1 MLEGEYSNLQGIR
14 SMADAQ
20 VEQLLQAGQ
29 AVQQV
34 AGAAPSPAHY
44 ELPLGLDILYELG
57 QETQFF
63 IVTIVVFTLIFH
75 ITYSSSTAE
84 KAPAFLTT
92 LGILGT
98 FVGIAM
104 GLLDFNTANI
114 QASVP
119 ALLGGIKT
127 AVWASA
133 TGIFCALTIKLRDIE
148 AFQRR
153 KVRANRARVEDL
165 VKALDAVRHAI
176 VGDEQVPLSE
186 QIKRARQESN
196 DRIDQ
201 LSKAIDELRRNVSAN
216 KQQ

>member
-1 MLEGEYSNLQGIR
+1 
-14 SMADAQ
+14 MAQQA
-20 VEQLLQAGQ
+20 EQLAQT
-29 AVQQV
+29 VQQV
-34 AGAAPSPAHY
+34 VTAPIPPAY
-44 ELPLGLDILYELG
+44 DLPLGLDILYELG
-57 QETQFF
+57 AETQFF
-63 IVTIVVFTLIFH
+63 LVTILVFTLIFH
-75 ITYSSSTAE
+75 ATYSSSTAE

-133 TGIFCALTIKLRDIE
+133 SGIFCALTIKLRDIE

-165 VKALDAVRHAI
+165 VNALNDVTFAI
-176 VGDEQVPLSE
+176 VGNEDMPLAE
-186 QIKRARQESN
+186 QIKRARQEGN

-201 LSKAIDELRRNVSAN
+201 LSKSIDELRRTIAAD
-216 KQQ
+216 KTGA